1 MKRALIGSLF
11 VAVLVSSA
19 PVFAQATD
27 AAQQNAYAPRTRAEV
42 KAELIAAQKSGELD
56 TIRTESYPQLLPYQ
70 TARFER
76 VAVGTAADATL
87 TQANGTGVKT
97 Q

>member
-19 PVFAQATD
+19 PVFAQSTD
-27 AAQQNAYAPRTRAEV
+27 TAQQSAYAPRTRAEV

-56 TIRTESYPQLLPYQ
+56 AIHSESYPQLRPYQ
-70 TARFER
+70 SASYQHVTS
-76 VAVGTAADATL
+76 GTGT
-87 TQANGTGVKT
+87 TVTEANGARVST

>member
-19 PVFAQATD
+19 PLFAQSTD
-27 AAQQNAYAPRTRAEV
+27 AIQRNTYAPRTRAEV

-56 TIRTESYPQLLPYQ
+56 AIHTESYPQLLPYQ
-70 TARFER
+70 TARYER
-76 VAVGTAADATL
+76 VTSDTDTTL
-87 TQANGTGVKT
+87 TQANGTGRNT